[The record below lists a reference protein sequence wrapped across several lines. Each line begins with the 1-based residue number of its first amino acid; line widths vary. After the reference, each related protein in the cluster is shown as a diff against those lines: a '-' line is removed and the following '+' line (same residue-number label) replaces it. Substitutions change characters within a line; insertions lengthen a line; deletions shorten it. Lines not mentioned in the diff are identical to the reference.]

1 MEWIT
6 SDVVRPV
13 AVSFLSVLI
22 FHGIFLRWRSHLPLD
37 HPNDRSLHT
46 TPTPRIGGLALIPG
60 VVLGVGA
67 FGPGPSLL
75 LGLAAALGVFSFLDD
90 RFGLPVGLRLAA
102 HTAAAFLFV
111 RSVGAFADARWGIAL
126 TLLVVWG
133 TNLFNF
139 MDGSDGLAGGMALF
153 GFAAYGA
160 AAFSGDRASAAL
172 AAGAAAGAA
181 AFLVFNFPP
190 ARVFLGDAGSIP
202 LGFLAVALG
211 VAGWAQGRWPA
222 WFPALVFAPF
232 WVDATVTL
240 VRRTLRGEPVWR
252 AHRTHYYQRLIQ
264 MGWGH
269 RKMALVAYGLMA
281 ICGIGG
287 LALLRAS
294 VFAQRASMACAAVG
308 GAVVMADVD
317 RSWRRRAGTGGPR

>member
-1 MEWIT
+1 MTDWRWDGRMAASGT
-6 SDVVRPV
+6 VFL
-13 AVSFLSVLI
+13 AVLVFHAVL
-22 FHGIFLRWRSHLPLD
+22 LRWKHRLPVD
-37 HPNDRSLHT
+37 HPNDRSLHS

-60 VVLGVGA
+60 LLLGVGVL
-67 FGPGPSLL
+67 GRGMSPL
-75 LGLAAALGVFSFLDD
+75 LGLAAALGLFSFLDD
-90 RFGLPVGLRLAA
+90 RFGLPVTLRLAI
-102 HTAAAFLFV
+102 HLGAAVVFTGLGGFW
-111 RSVGAFADARWGIAL
+111 SDLRWGIAL
-126 TLLVVWG
+126 TFLIVWG

-139 MDGSDGLAGGMALF
+139 MDGSDGLAGGMAFF

-160 AAFSGDRASAAL
+160 AAGGADHPSGLLASGI
-172 AAGAAAGAA
+172 AAGAAG
-181 AFLVFNFPP
+181 FLLFNFPP

-202 LGFLAVALG
+202 LGFLAAAMG
-211 VAGWAQGRWPA
+211 VEGWARGRWPA

-281 ICGIGG
+281 LCAAGG
-287 LALLRAS
+287 VALRRAS
-294 VFAQRASMACAAVG
+294 AFAQRASLACAAVG
-308 GAVVMADVD
+308 AVVVMADVD
-317 RSWRRRAGTGGPR
+317 RSWRRR